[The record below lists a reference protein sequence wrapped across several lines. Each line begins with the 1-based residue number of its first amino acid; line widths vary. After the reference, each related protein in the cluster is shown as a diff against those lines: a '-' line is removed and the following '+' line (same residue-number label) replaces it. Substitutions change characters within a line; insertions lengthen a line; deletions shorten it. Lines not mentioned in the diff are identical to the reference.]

1 MKKIKELVTCHASS
15 EIYCAYPLQF
25 IIHKRKTTLYSENV
39 QRYWNYVF
47 NVWKHVKTIIV
58 IQMELIF

>member
-25 IIHKRKTTLYSENV
+25 IIHKRETTLYSENV
-39 QRYWNYVF
+39 QRY
-47 NVWKHVKTIIV
+47 
-58 IQMELIF
+58 